1 MRKTIGEKMFHLV
14 SAVVLV
20 VAGLCALLPFVHV
33 IAKSLSADVYVIS
46 NQVVFWPK
54 GFNVKAYEFAMKNTP
69 ILSAF
74 ANTVFVT
81 VVGTVLSLVVSAA
94 AAYPL
99 SLPSLKGRK
108 PFLYFFVFTMLFNGG
123 MIPAFLLMK
132 QLNLINSLWSMI
144 LPHVLEVYNLLLI
157 KNYFEGLPD
166 SIRESAQIDGAN
178 DIQIFGKIIL
188 PMSKPI
194 LATMGVFYAVGY
206 WNSYFNA
213 MLYLSDQK
221 KMTLQLFLVN
231 IVKQAQILDGNTS
244 EIIVQ
249 PDTVRAA
256 TVIIGTLPI
265 LLVYP
270 LLQKYFVQGVTL
282 GSVKG

>member
-1 MRKTIGEKMFHLV
+1 MKKSIGDKIFYIMSVIL
-14 SAVVLV
+14 LIL
-20 VAGLCALLPFVHV
+20 AGLCALLPFVHV
-33 IAKSLSADVYVIS
+33 IAKSFSDDVYVIS
-46 NQVVFWPK
+46 NQVLFWPK
-54 GFNVKAYEFAMKNTP
+54 GFTTKAYEFAMKNTP
-69 ILSAF
+69 VLTAF
-74 ANTVFVT
+74 VNTVFVT
-81 VVGTVLSLVVSAA
+81 VVGTMLSLAISTAT
-94 AAYPL
+94 AYPL

-108 PFLYFFVFTMLFNGG
+108 VLLYFFVFTMLFNGG
-123 MIPAFLLMK
+123 MIPGFILMK
-132 QLNLINSLWSMI
+132 SLNLLNSLWALI
-144 LPHVLEVYNLLLI
+144 LPHILEVYNLLLI

-178 DIQIFGKIIL
+178 NFQIFGRIML

-194 LATMGVFYAVGY
+194 LATMTVFYAVAY

-231 IVKQAQILDGNTS
+231 IVKQAQVLDGITS
-244 EIIVQ
+244 DIIVQ

-265 LLVYP
+265 LVVYP
-270 LLQKYFVQGVTL
+270 LLQKHFVQGVTL